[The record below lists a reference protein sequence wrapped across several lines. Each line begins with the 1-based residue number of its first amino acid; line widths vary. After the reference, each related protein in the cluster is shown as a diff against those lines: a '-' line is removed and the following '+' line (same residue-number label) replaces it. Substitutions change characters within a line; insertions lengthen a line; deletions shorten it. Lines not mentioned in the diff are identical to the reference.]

1 VKNRATAA
9 NILGRIPDFR
19 AISIENRE
27 IHDGSRYQGT
37 HFSRA
42 AKSFIF
48 DSRADFNPRGT
59 PLKDFFSSLLEEK

>member
-27 IHDGSRYQGT
+27 IHDGSRYEDRNNCGNLST
-37 HFSRA
+37 H
-42 AKSFIF
+42 I
-48 DSRADFNPRGT
+48 
-59 PLKDFFSSLLEEK
+59 